1 MPLSDL
7 LNLLGFGGFSEN
19 APEPPDA
26 IAAIVAELER
36 LPDDRAR
43 TVAAFA
49 VVLSR
54 VAHAD
59 LAISQD
65 EIAAIEEIL
74 KERAHLS
81 DDEARVVV
89 RIAHRQSHEA
99 GGTENF
105 LATREYVERSTPEER
120 VELLDC
126 LFAVSAA
133 DGSISSAEENQI
145 RQIASELRLSP
156 KRLREVRSRWNEYR
170 AVLK

>member
-7 LNLLGFGGFSEN
+7 LSLLGFGPTSSD
-19 APEPPDA
+19 PEPPDA
-26 IAAIVAELER
+26 IAAIVGELER
-36 LPDDRAR
+36 LPEDRAR
-43 TVAAFA
+43 TIAAFA

-65 EIAAIEEIL
+65 EIRAIQEIL

-89 RIAHRQSHEA
+89 RISHRQSHES

-105 LATREYVERSTPEER
+105 LATREYVGRSTPEER
-120 VELLDC
+120 EELLDC

-156 KRLREVRSRWNEYR
+156 QRLMEIRSRWNEYR